1 MRRIVSLLLFVTL
14 GVATHIHAQSAHT
27 PKPGSPERQAI
38 CDAAREHV
46 LQKYATE
53 RLPQAIVFHI
63 DHIAVQ
69 DGYCF
74 FEATPRFKDGRFV
87 PPNYLPDMAYNLCL
101 KSEARGWT
109 VILDLSR
116 SDVPDASE
124 IASIKEKLPSDFPFA
139 VFSPDWRKILQGA
152 IAP

>member
-1 MRRIVSLLLFVTL
+1 MWRISWLGILL
-14 GVATHIHAQSAHT
+14 GVLNIVPARAQSAPHT
-27 PKPGSPERQAI
+27 PKPGSPERQSI

-46 LQKYATE
+46 LQKHATQK
-53 RLPQAIVFHI
+53 LPQPIVFHI
-63 DHIAVQ
+63 DHIAVA

-74 FEATPRFKDGRFV
+74 FEATPRFKDGSFV

-101 KSEARGWT
+101 KSGTDRWT

-124 IASIKEKLPSDFPFA
+124 VAAIRNRLPSDFPFG
-139 VFSPDWRKILQGA
+139 VFSANWRNLLNRE
-152 IAP
+152 